1 MLARSGINPTNQNT
15 SEIVRYVVTANTS
28 HTSGLR
34 KFGQY
39 VIVFGYGNSQ

>member
-1 MLARSGINPTNQNT
+1 MSPTYQNT
-15 SEIVRYVVTANTS
+15 SEIVRYVVTAKTS

-39 VIVFGYGNSQ
+39 VMVFGYGKSQ